1 MTIAELIERVR
12 RYEPAADAQR
22 LTRVYEL
29 AVAAH
34 QGQRRASGESY
45 VEHPLAVAGILADLE
60 VDHQTIAA
68 ALLHDVVEDT
78 SVTSEQ
84 VTAQFGDEVA
94 RLVDG
99 VTKLTRIPYQS
110 KEDAQVEN
118 LRKMFLAMA
127 KDIRV
132 IIIKLADRL
141 HNMRTLASLP
151 PPKQQAI
158 ARETLDIYAPIA
170 HRLGIWKIK
179 WEIEDECLRYLD
191 PSSYH
196 DIVERVAKTRREREA
211 DVEKAIA
218 RLRDEFKELKINAE
232 IQGRPKHFYSIY
244 SKISK
249 GRDFSTIYDL
259 TAIRIIVDTVKDC
272 YAALGAVHAMWTP
285 LPGRFKDYIAMP
297 KPNMYQSLHTTV
309 VGPSGDPLEIQIRT
323 WEMHRT
329 SEYGIAAHWRYKEG
343 GKADQYENKLSW
355 LRALLEWQKDM
366 RDSRVFMENLKL
378 DLFDSQVFVFSPRG
392 DVYSVPAGGTPLDFA
407 YQVHTDVGNHCVG
420 AKINGRIVPLDYA
433 MQNGDIC
440 EILVNKSSGRPS
452 LDWLSIVKTSSA
464 KHKIKQWF
472 RKERREENVL
482 AGQEALEQELARA
495 GVRTDVARGALL
507 ERIAS
512 RLNYATPTDLYA
524 AIGFGDASA
533 QAVANRVRDEVK
545 HDNVVDLTKI
555 GRKPAL
561 RKSPRRTSGVR
572 IAGVDDV
579 LVRLSKCCSPVPGRS
594 DHRVRHDRPRRERP
608 SRRLPQRGL
617 HERDPRADS
626 PGAVGRRRR
635 PYALRRHRSRGRRP
649 FAAAPRHHG
658 GLCRAQDA
666 GQLGER
672 AGAQRRRSGREL
684 DGADSRPRSS
694 AQAAHQDRNAQ
705 ERPPRLSRYEARAHG
720 ALGGVSNAH
729 FVVPAIAAFAAGAMN
744 SVAGGGSF
752 LSFPALLFAGV
763 PADFGQRNEQCGDVG
778 RHHRERAR
786 LPRRSHRA
794 SGAFA
799 AGGLRE
805 RRRFADRRVRCFS
818 SRRRHSSNA

>member
-1 MTIAELIERVR
+1 MTISQLIERVAS
-12 RYEPAADAQR
+12 YDSSADQEW
-22 LTRVYEL
+22 LMSVYQL
-29 AVAAH
+29 ADAAH

-45 VEHPLAVAGILADLE
+45 IEHPLAVAGILADLE
-60 VDHQTIAA
+60 MDHQTIAA

-78 SVTSEQ
+78 SVTAEQ
-84 VTAQFGDEVA
+84 VADRFGEAVS

-141 HNMRTLASLP
+141 HNMRTLGSLP
-151 PPKQQAI
+151 PAKQQAI

-191 PSSYH
+191 PGPYH
-196 DIVERVAKTRREREA
+196 EIVERVAKTRREREA
-211 DVEKAIA
+211 DVEQAIA
-218 RLRDEFKELKINAE
+218 RLRDEFEELKINAE

-259 TAIRIIVDTVKDC
+259 TAIRIIVDSVKDC

-329 SEYGIAAHWRYKEG
+329 GEYGIAAHWRYKEG
-343 GKADQYENKLSW
+343 GKTDQFENKLSW

-392 DVYSVPAGGTPLDFA
+392 DVYSIVASGTPLDFA

-420 AKINGRIVPLDYA
+420 AKVNGRIVPLDYQ

-452 LDWLSIVKTSSA
+452 LDWISIVKTSSA

-495 GVRTDVARGALL
+495 GLRPDAARGELI
-507 ERIAS
+507 ERIAA
-512 RLNYATPTDLYA
+512 RLNYATPTDLFA

-533 QAVANRVRDEVK
+533 PSVANRVRDEVK
-545 HDNVVDLTKI
+545 HDNVVDFTKI
-555 GRKPAL
+555 GRKPAP
-561 RKSPRRTSGVR
+561 RKSVRRSSGVR

-579 LVRLSKCCSPVPGRS
+579 LVRVSKCCSPVPGDPIMGYVTIGRGVSVHRADCPNVGFMNATPERIMQAQWLTDAGLTHLVDIEVEADDRS
-594 DHRVRHDRPRRERP
+594 QLLGDIMGVFAELKTQVSSVNARVRKDTVAVASLTVQIRDLDHLHKLLTKLEKLKTVRRVYR
-608 SRRLPQRGL
+608 
-617 HERDPRADS
+617 
-626 PGAVGRRRR
+626 VTK
-635 PYALRRHRSRGRRP
+635 
-649 FAAAPRHHG
+649 
-658 GLCRAQDA
+658 
-666 GQLGER
+666 
-672 AGAQRRRSGREL
+672 
-684 DGADSRPRSS
+684 
-694 AQAAHQDRNAQ
+694 
-705 ERPPRLSRYEARAHG
+705 
-720 ALGGVSNAH
+720 
-729 FVVPAIAAFAAGAMN
+729 
-744 SVAGGGSF
+744 
-752 LSFPALLFAGV
+752 
-763 PADFGQRNEQCGDVG
+763 
-778 RHHRERAR
+778 RERAA
-786 LPRRSHRA
+786 L
-794 SGAFA
+794 
-799 AGGLRE
+799 
-805 RRRFADRRVRCFS
+805 
-818 SRRRHSSNA
+818 

>member
-1 MTIAELIERVR
+1 MTIGDLIERVR
-12 RYEPAADAQR
+12 RYEPSVDSGW

-29 AVAAH
+29 ANAAH

-45 VEHPLAVAGILADLE
+45 IEHPLAVAGILAELE
-60 VDHQTIAA
+60 VDPQTIAA

-78 SVTSEQ
+78 SITSEE
-84 VTAQFGDEVA
+84 VTEQFGSEVA
-94 RLVDG
+94 RLVEG

-151 PPKQQAI
+151 PAKQQAI

-191 PSSYH
+191 APSFH

-211 DVEKAIA
+211 DVEQAIA
-218 RLRDEFKELKINAE
+218 RLRDEFGELKINAE

-343 GKADQYENKLSW
+343 GKADQFENKLSW

-378 DLFDSQVFVFSPRG
+378 DLFDSQVFAFSPRG
-392 DVYSVPAGGTPLDFA
+392 DVYSIPAGGTPLDFA

-420 AKINGRIVPLDYA
+420 AKVNGRIVPLDYA

-482 AGQEALEQELARA
+482 AGQEMLEQELARA
-495 GVRTDVARGALL
+495 GLRTDVARGALL
-507 ERIAS
+507 EGIAS
-512 RLNYATPTDLYA
+512 RLNYSTPTDLYA

-533 QAVANRVRDEVK
+533 QSVANRVREELK

-555 GRKPAL
+555 GRRPSP
-561 RKSPRRTSGVR
+561 RKAVRRTSGVR

-579 LVRLSKCCSPVPGRS
+579 LVRLSKCCSPVPGDPIIGYVTIGRGVSVHRADCPNVAFMNATPERILQAQWIDDAGLTHGVDIEVEADDRS
-594 DHRVRHDRPRRERP
+594 QLLQDIMAVFAELKTQVSSVNARVRKEGVAVASLTVQIRDLDHLHKLLTKLETLKNVRRVYRVTKRERT
-608 SRRLPQRGL
+608 
-617 HERDPRADS
+617 
-626 PGAVGRRRR
+626 
-635 PYALRRHRSRGRRP
+635 AL
-649 FAAAPRHHG
+649 
-658 GLCRAQDA
+658 
-666 GQLGER
+666 
-672 AGAQRRRSGREL
+672 
-684 DGADSRPRSS
+684 
-694 AQAAHQDRNAQ
+694 
-705 ERPPRLSRYEARAHG
+705 
-720 ALGGVSNAH
+720 
-729 FVVPAIAAFAAGAMN
+729 
-744 SVAGGGSF
+744 
-752 LSFPALLFAGV
+752 
-763 PADFGQRNEQCGDVG
+763 
-778 RHHRERAR
+778 
-786 LPRRSHRA
+786 
-794 SGAFA
+794 
-799 AGGLRE
+799 
-805 RRRFADRRVRCFS
+805 
-818 SRRRHSSNA
+818 

>member
-1 MTIAELIERVR
+1 MTITELIERVR
-12 RYEPAADAQR
+12 RYDTSADTGALMR
-22 LTRVYEL
+22 GFEL

-34 QGQRRASGESY
+34 EGQRRASGESFI
-45 VEHPLAVAGILADLE
+45 EHPLAVAGILADLE
-60 VDHQTIAA
+60 MDHQTIAA

-78 SVTSEQ
+78 SITSEQ
-84 VTAQFGDEVA
+84 VTAQFGDDIA

-151 PPKQQAI
+151 PAKQQAI

-191 PSSYH
+191 PAGYH

-218 RLRDEFKELKINAE
+218 RLRDEFKALKVNAE
-232 IQGRPKHFYSIY
+232 IHGRPKHFYSIY

-249 GRDFSTIYDL
+249 GREFSTIYDL

-323 WEMHRT
+323 WDMHRT
-329 SEYGIAAHWRYKEG
+329 GEYGIAAHWRYKEG
-343 GKADQYENKLSW
+343 GKADQFENKLSW

-392 DVYSVPAGGTPLDFA
+392 DVYSIPAGGTPLDFA

-420 AKINGRIVPLDYA
+420 AKTNGRIVPLDYA

-495 GVRTDVARGALL
+495 GLRTDVARGELL
-507 ERIAS
+507 GRIAS

-524 AIGFGDASA
+524 GIGFGDASA
-533 QAVANRVRDEVK
+533 QAVANRVRDELK

-555 GRKPAL
+555 GRKPAP
-561 RKSPRRTSGVR
+561 RKGVRRSSGVR

-579 LVRLSKCCSPVPGRS
+579 LVRLSKCCSPVPGDPIIGYVTIGRGVSVHRADCPNVAYMNATPERILQAQWVDDAGLTHCVDIEVEAEDRS
-594 DHRVRHDRPRRERP
+594 QLLQDIMAVFSELKTQVSSVNARVRKDGVAVSSLTVQIRDLDHLHKLLTKLEALKDVRRVYRVTKRERT
-608 SRRLPQRGL
+608 
-617 HERDPRADS
+617 
-626 PGAVGRRRR
+626 
-635 PYALRRHRSRGRRP
+635 AL
-649 FAAAPRHHG
+649 
-658 GLCRAQDA
+658 
-666 GQLGER
+666 
-672 AGAQRRRSGREL
+672 
-684 DGADSRPRSS
+684 
-694 AQAAHQDRNAQ
+694 
-705 ERPPRLSRYEARAHG
+705 
-720 ALGGVSNAH
+720 
-729 FVVPAIAAFAAGAMN
+729 
-744 SVAGGGSF
+744 
-752 LSFPALLFAGV
+752 
-763 PADFGQRNEQCGDVG
+763 
-778 RHHRERAR
+778 
-786 LPRRSHRA
+786 
-794 SGAFA
+794 
-799 AGGLRE
+799 
-805 RRRFADRRVRCFS
+805 
-818 SRRRHSSNA
+818 

>member
-1 MTIAELIERVR
+1 MTIDELIARVH
-12 RYEPAADAQR
+12 RYDPSADPQWLA
-22 LTRVYEL
+22 RVYEV
-29 AVAAH
+29 ADAAH
-34 QGQRRASGESY
+34 EGQRRASGESY
-45 VEHPLAVAGILADLE
+45 IEHPLAVAGILAELE
-60 VDHQTIAA
+60 VDPQTIAA

-78 SVTSEQ
+78 SVTSEE
-84 VTAQFGDEVA
+84 VGAQFGEEVA
-94 RLVDG
+94 QLVEG

-191 PSSYH
+191 ATSFH
-196 DIVERVAKTRREREA
+196 DIVERVAKTRHEREV
-211 DVEKAIA
+211 DVEDAIG
-218 RLRDEFKELKINAE
+218 RLRDEFEELKINAE

-244 SKISK
+244 SKIK
-249 GRDFSTIYDL
+249 TGRDFSTIYDL

-272 YAALGAVHAMWTP
+272 YAALGSVHAMWTP

-343 GKADQYENKLSW
+343 GKADQFENKLSW

-378 DLFDSQVFVFSPRG
+378 DLFDSQVFAFSPRG
-392 DVYSVPAGGTPLDFA
+392 DVYSIPAGGTPLDFA

-420 AKINGRIVPLDYA
+420 AKVNGRIVPLDYA

-440 EILVNKSSGRPS
+440 EILVNKSNGRPS

-482 AGQEALEQELARA
+482 AGEEALEGELARA
-495 GVRTDVARGALL
+495 GLRTDVARGALL

-533 QAVANRVRDEVK
+533 QAVVNRLRDEFK

-555 GRKPAL
+555 GRKTPL
-561 RKSPRRTSGVR
+561 RRTVRRTSGVR

-579 LVRLSKCCSPVPGRS
+579 LVRLSKCCSPVPGDPIMGYVTIGRGVSVHRADCPNVAFMNATPERILQAQWIDDAGLTHGVDVEVEAEDRS
-594 DHRVRHDRPRRERP
+594 QLLQDIMGVFAELKTQVSSVNARVRKDGVAVASLTVQIRDLDHLHKLLTKLETLKDVRRVYRVTKRERT
-608 SRRLPQRGL
+608 
-617 HERDPRADS
+617 
-626 PGAVGRRRR
+626 
-635 PYALRRHRSRGRRP
+635 AL
-649 FAAAPRHHG
+649 
-658 GLCRAQDA
+658 
-666 GQLGER
+666 
-672 AGAQRRRSGREL
+672 
-684 DGADSRPRSS
+684 
-694 AQAAHQDRNAQ
+694 
-705 ERPPRLSRYEARAHG
+705 
-720 ALGGVSNAH
+720 
-729 FVVPAIAAFAAGAMN
+729 
-744 SVAGGGSF
+744 
-752 LSFPALLFAGV
+752 
-763 PADFGQRNEQCGDVG
+763 
-778 RHHRERAR
+778 
-786 LPRRSHRA
+786 
-794 SGAFA
+794 
-799 AGGLRE
+799 
-805 RRRFADRRVRCFS
+805 
-818 SRRRHSSNA
+818 

>member
-1 MTIAELIERVR
+1 MTIAELTERVR
-12 RYEPAADAQR
+12 RYEPRADGQQ
-22 LTRVYEL
+22 LTRAYEL

-84 VTAQFGDEVA
+84 VTEQFGEEVA

-151 PPKQQAI
+151 ASKQQAI

-191 PSSYH
+191 PSSFH
-196 DIVERVAKTRREREA
+196 DIVDRVAKTRREREA

-218 RLRDEFKELKINAE
+218 RLREEFKEVNVNAE

-392 DVYSVPAGGTPLDFA
+392 DVYSIPAGGTPLDFA

-420 AKINGRIVPLDYA
+420 AKVNGRIVPLDYG

-452 LDWLSIVKTSSA
+452 LDWLALVKTSSA

-495 GVRTDVARGALL
+495 GLRTDVARGALL

-512 RLNYATPTDLYA
+512 RLNYTTPTDLYA

-533 QAVANRVRDEVK
+533 LAVANRVREEFK
-545 HDNVVDLTKI
+545 QDNVVDFTKI
-555 GRKPAL
+555 GRKPAV

-579 LVRLSKCCSPVPGRS
+579 LVRLSKCCSPVPGDPIIGYVTIGRGVSVHRADCPNVAYMNATPERILQTQWVGDAGLTHCVDIEVEADDRS
-594 DHRVRHDRPRRERP
+594 QLLQDIMGVFAELKTQVSSVNARLRRDGIAIASLTVQIRDLDHLHKLLTKLEKLEKVRRVFRVTKRERT
-608 SRRLPQRGL
+608 
-617 HERDPRADS
+617 
-626 PGAVGRRRR
+626 
-635 PYALRRHRSRGRRP
+635 AL
-649 FAAAPRHHG
+649 
-658 GLCRAQDA
+658 
-666 GQLGER
+666 
-672 AGAQRRRSGREL
+672 
-684 DGADSRPRSS
+684 
-694 AQAAHQDRNAQ
+694 
-705 ERPPRLSRYEARAHG
+705 
-720 ALGGVSNAH
+720 
-729 FVVPAIAAFAAGAMN
+729 
-744 SVAGGGSF
+744 
-752 LSFPALLFAGV
+752 
-763 PADFGQRNEQCGDVG
+763 
-778 RHHRERAR
+778 
-786 LPRRSHRA
+786 
-794 SGAFA
+794 
-799 AGGLRE
+799 
-805 RRRFADRRVRCFS
+805 
-818 SRRRHSSNA
+818 